1 MAAID
6 LIVLGLIK
14 QKPQSAYEL
23 QKQVEY
29 RCISR
34 WVRISTPSIYKKVVQ
49 LEKNGYLQSK
59 VVREGSM
66 PEKSVYRLTEKGEG
80 YFLDL
85 MDKTAGEMV
94 HVFLD
99 FNAVIVNLDFV
110 SPEKRRELLSGICAG
125 ICGLQEMLETR
136 SSEGRQVPAAGQA
149 IFRQQKAVAEV
160 LQKWIREF
168 QEECLGQ
175 EGLH

>member
-29 RCISR
+29 RCISK

-49 LEKNGYLQSK
+49 LEKGGYLQSEI
-59 VVREGSM
+59 VREGNM
-66 PEKSVYRLTEKGEG
+66 PEKSIYSLTEKGEG

-99 FNAVIVNLDFV
+99 FNAVIMNLGFV
-110 SPEKRRELLSGICAG
+110 SPEKRKELLDSIQEGICE
-125 ICGLQEMLETR
+125 LQETLEVR
-136 SSEGRQVPAAGQA
+136 GSERPQIPVTGQT
-149 IFRQQKAVAEV
+149 IFRQQKAVADA
-160 LQKWIREF
+160 LQEWICGF
-168 QEECLGQ
+168 QAEYLE
-175 EGLH
+175 